1 MQPWGSQK
9 LDHPYCHYYLYSA
22 SPAKMEIP
30 YPNINAVFLEIKH
43 PLLGH
48 TSVLITM
55 VIITCHYVTVRE
67 ISTFELIAFYIGAL
81 CFKCISIMPANLLS

>member
-1 MQPWGSQK
+1 
-9 LDHPYCHYYLYSA
+9 
-22 SPAKMEIP
+22 MEIP

-67 ISTFELIAFYIGAL
+67 ISTFELIAFDIGAL